1 MAAISKRQMQSSES
15 EINKQDGEQTVY
27 SNGRPFLSENGLSTL
42 EESWTSQQQDG
53 NTDPADGEKVKTKL
67 ITIWNNVRYSWSFK
81 TKTNFAKDSPI
92 WLLGRIYNH
101 PVKPELTISVPT
113 NDFDSLKHDFVSRIW
128 LTYRKEFPVLNGSY
142 YTSDCGWGCMLRSGQ
157 MLLAQAL
164 SCHFLG
170 RDWRWNEQSEE
181 EDMTLKESLH
191 RMIVQWFGDRP
202 SPACPLSIHQMV
214 SEGQYSGKR
223 PGDWYGPSS
232 VSLIIKQILERA
244 TDTYP
249 ELNTIRVHIAQDCTV
264 YLDDVLQSRSQ
275 EKFDEPD
282 YEVIDNKWKSLI
294 LLIPLRLGGEHMNP
308 SYESCLKGLLSLEQ
322 CIGIIGG
329 KPRHSRYFIGWQDD
343 YLIHLD
349 PHHCQEMVDI
359 LMPKF
364 SLKSFHC
371 KELQKTAL
379 KQMDPS
385 CCVGFYLRTQRDF
398 DEFRLNVQH
407 YLVPSQTKGDY
418 PIFVFSNG
426 SNPSADE
433 RWLHDS
439 HTTQGTSSASTGKL
453 HDHYLDDFEIL

>member
-232 VSLIIKQILERA
+232 VSLIIK
-244 TDTYP
+244 Y
-249 ELNTIRVHIAQDCTV
+249 V
-264 YLDDVLQSRSQ
+264 
-275 EKFDEPD
+275 
-282 YEVIDNKWKSLI
+282 
-294 LLIPLRLGGEHMNP
+294 
-308 SYESCLKGLLSLEQ
+308 EQ
-322 CIGIIGG
+322 
-329 KPRHSRYFIGWQDD
+329 KVTEF
-343 YLIHLD
+343 
-349 PHHCQEMVDI
+349 
-359 LMPKF
+359 
-364 SLKSFHC
+364 
-371 KELQKTAL
+371 
-379 KQMDPS
+379 
-385 CCVGFYLRTQRDF
+385 FY
-398 DEFRLNVQH
+398 
-407 YLVPSQTKGDY
+407 Y
-418 PIFVFSNG
+418 
-426 SNPSADE
+426 
-433 RWLHDS
+433 
-439 HTTQGTSSASTGKL
+439 
-453 HDHYLDDFEIL
+453 